1 MSDARGIL
9 LARRAGQATL
19 LMLFL
24 TIVSTILS
32 LSTRAAE
39 REFGGFGPEGP
50 RMREQLWIL
59 PSGEAGRDMRATV
72 FRPNAADMAPPADVF
87 RNRSEH
93 ASTPTIMLREWWRPM
108 TLPQPSIT

>member
-24 TIVSTILS
+24 TIGYRRFSS

-39 REFGGFGPEGP
+39 HEFGGFGPEGS
-50 RMREQLWIL
+50 RMREQLWVL

-72 FRPNAADMAPPADVF
+72 FRPDAD
-87 RNRSEH
+87 R
-93 ASTPTIMLREWWRPM
+93 RERKSGGPWSS
-108 TLPQPSIT
+108 SITAPMS